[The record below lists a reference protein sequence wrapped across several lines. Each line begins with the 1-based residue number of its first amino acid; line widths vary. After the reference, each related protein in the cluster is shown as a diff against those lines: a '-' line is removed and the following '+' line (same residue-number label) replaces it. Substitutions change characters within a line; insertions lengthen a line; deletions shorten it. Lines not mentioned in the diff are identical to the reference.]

1 MDIIEKYNS
10 INKYNQGL
18 NNYENFANCNLINL
32 NKLLEFLNNKANIYS
47 KNYED
52 NKKNVVGLISLF
64 TTIILF
70 YSKNQYKILL
80 ILK

>member
-32 NKLLEFLNNKANIYS
+32 NKLLEFLNNKAIYS

-64 TTIILF
+64 HYNYIILF
-70 YSKNQYKILL
+70 KIST
-80 ILK
+80 KYY